1 MKDKRY
7 SFVIPAYNE
16 EKNIPL
22 IYDKIKAIMSDKSD
36 NFELVFINDGS
47 KDGTLFV
54 LAELANADKKV
65 KYINFSRNF
74 GHQAALTAG
83 LQYATGDAI
92 ITLDCDLQDPPEVVS
107 EMIAKWNDGYDIVY
121 ARRRNR
127 SDKFFKKQTAI
138 MYYKL
143 LDKFSDVK
151 IPRNVGDFRLI
162 DKKVSNVINSMPERA
177 RYLRG
182 MVAWV
187 GFKHTFVDF
196 DRPER
201 IHGETN
207 YTLSKM
213 LKLAMDGLFNFSNLP
228 LRLGLILG
236 VLSILTG
243 LTFLGYMIG
252 DVIVNKVVYQ
262 LYKVLTVVLFIF
274 TGFSFVIMWIL
285 GEYIGRIYDEIKKR
299 PLFIISGTA
308 NIDDSERK

>member
-1 MKDKRY
+1 
-7 SFVIPAYNE
+7 
-16 EKNIPL
+16 
-22 IYDKIKAIMSDKSD
+22 
-36 NFELVFINDGS
+36 
-47 KDGTLFV
+47 
-54 LAELANADKKV
+54 
-65 KYINFSRNF
+65 
-74 GHQAALTAG
+74 
-83 LQYATGDAI
+83 
-92 ITLDCDLQDPPEVVS
+92 
-107 EMIAKWNDGYDIVY
+107 MIQQ
-121 ARRRNR
+121 
-127 SDKFFKKQTAI
+127 KFFKKQTAI

-243 LTFLGYMIG
+243 FTFLGYMIG
-252 DVIVNKVVYQ
+252 DVIVNNVVYQ
-262 LYKVLTVVLFIF
+262 LYKVLIVVLFIF

-308 NIDDSERK
+308 NIDDSEKR